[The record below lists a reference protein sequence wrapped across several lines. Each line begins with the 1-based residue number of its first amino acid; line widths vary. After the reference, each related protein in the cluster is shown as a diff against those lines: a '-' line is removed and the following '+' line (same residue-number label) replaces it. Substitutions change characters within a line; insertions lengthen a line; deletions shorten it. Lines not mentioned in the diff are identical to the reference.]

1 MNDTKVNRFLR
12 ALFFLRL
19 VPRLGWRNAKEAFAY
34 RLCSRCFL
42 NEGLRLSAE
51 ELGLIDN
58 VSCPNCRSK
67 EGRKLTKDLIELL
80 AYRFFVWGTLHRTE
94 YGAAPIIQFNHNRE
108 SEIECGPPWPQEDT
122 RAIEKAIDVGF
133 FNYGPRLWMVGL
145 NIEPLERLKDP
156 KTRLAEVRR
165 ILEQYPEMMLRKDD
179 TFYRLRVSPQDSS
192 DIAQYDSL
200 GGDRE
205 KYNRFDSN
213 SLPVMY
219 ASQDLQ
225 ICMHECRVAA
235 EDEVFLATLRSTR
248 DMKLLDLTEIFPYHE
263 SSEFESLDMAVHML
277 FLAGEHSYE
286 ICREIA
292 LSAHGEGYDGLVYP
306 SFFSLLKSGKIPFE
320 TSFGLSH
327 RMFPQL
333 HNRERAKITSNL
345 ALFGHPLTQ
354 GDVEVHS
361 INRLVLR
368 RVQYE
373 FHFGPEGLSR

>member
-12 ALFFLRL
+12 ALSFLHL
-19 VPRLGWRNAKEAFAY
+19 AARLGWREAREAFAY

-58 VSCPNCRSK
+58 VSCPNCRSR
-67 EGRKLTKDLIELL
+67 EGRKLTRDLIEIL
-80 AYRFFVWGTLHRTE
+80 AYRFFVWGTLNRTE
-94 YGAAPIIQFNHNRE
+94 YGAAPLVQFNHVHE
-108 SEIECGPPWPQEDT
+108 PDIECDPPWPQEDA

-133 FNYGPRLWMVGL
+133 FLYGPRLWMVGL
-145 NIEPLERLKDP
+145 NIEPLDRLKDP
-156 KTRLAEVRR
+156 KTRPMEVRR
-165 ILEQYPEMMLRKDD
+165 ILQQYPEITLRPDD
-179 TFYRLRVSPQDSS
+179 TFYRLRVELEDSS
-192 DIAQYDSL
+192 DIGQYDSP
-200 GGDRE
+200 GGKRE
-205 KYNRFDSN
+205 KHNWFDSD
-213 SLPVMY
+213 SLPIMY

-225 ICMHECRVAA
+225 ICVHECRIAA

-248 DMKLLDLTEIFPYHE
+248 DMKLLNLTEILLYHDLT
-263 SSEFESLDMAVHML
+263 EFESLDMAVHTL

-292 LSAHGEGYDGLVYP
+292 LSAYRDGYDGLVYP
-306 SFFSLLKSGKIPFE
+306 SYFSLLKSGKIPFE

-327 RMFPQL
+327 RIFPKL
-333 HNRERAKITSNL
+333 HSRERAKITSNL
-345 ALFGHPLTQ
+345 ALFGHPLKQ

-368 RVQYE
+368 KVQYE
-373 FHFGPEGLSR
+373 FHFGPGGL